1 MRRRCCALVLPLALP
16 GGCQSSA
23 PGAEAAALF
32 TALEQRLLSAEHVE
46 VEFEITAEGAVES
59 EVRGILLC
67 HGDHVSLF
75 ARGSFMGRPAKV
87 DMVATERELRGGADV
102 AHILGP
108 RPPALREGILLG
120 LLRMGLLHNIAV
132 LAQSHVPDG
141 VDGSL
146 RSWARAEAL
155 AIDDDGGL
163 RFELIVA
170 GQSTGRAHLRLV
182 DGLPSVREQVVQL
195 AEGEMRVVERYQRF
209 ALRGG

>member
-32 TALEQRLLSAEHVE
+32 AALEQRLLAAEHVE

-67 HGDHVSLF
+67 HGDFVSLF
-75 ARGSFMGRPAKV
+75 AQGSFMGRPAKV
-87 DMVATERELRGGADV
+87 EMVSTERELRGGIDV

-120 LLRMGLLHNIAV
+120 LTRMGLLHNVAV
-132 LAQSHVPDG
+132 LAHNHVPDG
-141 VDGSL
+141 VEGSL
-146 RSWARAEAL
+146 GSWARADAFE
-155 AIDDDGGL
+155 IGDDGGL

-170 GQSTGRAHLRLV
+170 GKSTGRANLRLV
-182 DGLPSVREQVVQL
+182 DGLPSVREQVVQF
-195 AEGEMRVVERYQRF
+195 AGGEMRVVERYQRF
-209 ALRGG
+209 ALGGG